1 MWVKYYHCHPHFVGG
16 QFYAQGIWNTF
27 LWLHSLGHEPFIPH
41 PSSFPSLPSPSAWSL
56 WLLGGKVF
64 RWTSHLTRT
73 DCLPQHNSSAPWL
86 DGMGHQLG
94 SGLQA
99 CCQPLPTWVPAG
111 QSAYFFQMQ
120 EAMGKSWQEIEVFY
134 PVKNHRRPYFE
145 FLTLTSMQECWS
157 HSHLSDSRAG
167 QLMTEYCLT
176 LTLRSWR
183 GHPLV
188 SCEKLPL
195 PGPWW
200 EFVIISIGLN
210 ENLFVLTVKKVFMK
224 LTRNIN
230 KNWRGILLLL
240 MCLIC

>member
-1 MWVKYYHCHPHFVGG
+1 MLRAFETPFYGCTVWVMSPSSHTPPPSPPCLPLVPDPFD
-16 QFYAQGIWNTF
+16 
-27 LWLHSLGHEPFIPH
+27 SLGERCSGGPPTWQG
-41 PSSFPSLPSPSAWSL
+41 LTASPSCCQVHPDLMAWATNWVLGSKHAASL
-56 WLLGGKVF
+56 CQPESLLGNQLIFSRCRKPWGNPGKKLRCF
-64 RWTSHLTRT
+64 ILW
-73 DCLPQHNSSAPWL
+73 
-86 DGMGHQLG
+86 
-94 SGLQA
+94 
-99 CCQPLPTWVPAG
+99 
-111 QSAYFFQMQ
+111 
-120 EAMGKSWQEIEVFY
+120 
-134 PVKNHRRPYFE
+134 KNHRRPYFE